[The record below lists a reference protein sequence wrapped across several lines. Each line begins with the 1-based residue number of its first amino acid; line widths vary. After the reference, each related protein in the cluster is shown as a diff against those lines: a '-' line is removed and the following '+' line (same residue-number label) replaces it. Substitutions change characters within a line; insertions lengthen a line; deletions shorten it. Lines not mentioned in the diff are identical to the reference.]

1 MRLQTPGT
9 SEDANLG
16 FGTALCVWGAM
27 FGYSLTELADGLR
40 DGFLKTCCT
49 IHQGHYPCKKMDQ
62 FWERVQYW

>member
-1 MRLQTPGT
+1 
-9 SEDANLG
+9 
-16 FGTALCVWGAM
+16 M